1 MSKRPREALDQVATD
16 LARLGAFSDGVFAIA
31 ITLLALEIR
40 FPEMEADVVAQQFP
54 SLLAAALPSILAF
67 VFSFAFI
74 GVYWVTHHRTFL
86 FIERGDTRLLWL
98 NLLFLLF
105 IAFLPVPSALV
116 MRYPQQPV
124 VMTFYLGCIVF
135 VSLSQ
140 LLLWRY
146 ASHRHRLVGA
156 SLDTRFIRHLN
167 QRAAVPAVAALL
179 GLGLYLIWPYAV
191 YAFGLLI
198 MGGYVLVGRAYR
210 RDLEP

>member
-40 FPEMEADVVAQQFP
+40 FPELEPGVVAQQFP

-74 GVYWVTHHRTFL
+74 GVYWVAHHRTFL

-98 NLLFLLF
+98 NLLF

-124 VMTFYLGCIVF
+124 VMTFYLACIIF

-146 ASHRHRLVGA
+146 ASHRHRLVST
-156 SLDTRFIRHLN
+156 SLGTRFIRHLN
-167 QRAAVPAVAALL
+167 LRAAVPAVAALL
-179 GLGLYLIWPYAV
+179 SLGLYLIWPFAV
-191 YAFGLLI
+191 YAFGFLI
-198 MGGYVLVGRAYR
+198 MGGYVLVGRSYR
-210 RDLEP
+210 AR

>member
-1 MSKRPREALDQVATD
+1 M
-16 LARLGAFSDGVFAIA
+16 
-31 ITLLALEIR
+31 
-40 FPEMEADVVAQQFP
+40 
-54 SLLAAALPSILAF
+54 LAATLPSIFAF

-74 GVYWVTHHRTFL
+74 GVYWVAHHRTFL
-86 FIERGDTRLLWL
+86 FIERGDTGLLWL

-124 VMTFYLGCIVF
+124 VMTFYLTCVSF

-146 ASHRHRLVGA
+146 ASHRHRLVDA
-156 SLDTRFIRHLN
+156 SLGARFIRHLN
-167 QRAAVPAVAALL
+167 VRAAVPAVAALL
-179 GLGLYLIWPYAV
+179 SLGLYLVWPYAV
-191 YAFGLLI
+191 YAFGFLI

-210 RDLEP
+210 TE